1 MSKQQSAAEIAT
13 EQMFIDTAFWE
24 DVERHLLERNEET
37 IDNATVKRND
47 DQSSGLAGARIS
59 AAE

>member
-1 MSKQQSAAEIAT
+1 
-13 EQMFIDTAFWE
+13 MFIDTAFWE